1 MVPCSLPELG
11 PHQVPGEA
19 VWHLYSHVT
28 QRPEPRPG
36 FPLGELT
43 ALPSPLA
50 CGEGLGAPS
59 PRTPSP
65 HSALWAAPVTR
76 NRRLGPSQ
84 HDGIRDDNKSHFLT
98 RDPRDPSVN

>member
-36 FPLGELT
+36 FRWGSLQR
-43 ALPSPLA
+43 SPAHWLV
-50 CGEGLGAPS
+50 GKGWVPHPQEPH
-59 PRTPSP
+59 PRTQLFGP
-65 HSALWAAPVTR
+65 
-76 NRRLGPSQ
+76 RL
-84 HDGIRDDNKSHFLT
+84 
-98 RDPRDPSVN
+98 